1 MDRSIDHNFIEWS
14 LNNNIKDSDSG
25 SGSDSDSGS
34 GRDSD
39 SGSDS
44 EGLNLLFAGLWDL
57 VRKVCNG
64 SGAEGVSSRKP
75 GILWLNSITIGLFQW
90 IMQYLEYFWMD
101 HAVSRIF

>member
-1 MDRSIDHNFIEWS
+1 MDRSVGHNFIEWSS

-25 SGSDSDSGS
+25 S
-34 GRDSD
+34 D
-39 SGSDS
+39 SGSDN

-64 SGAEGVSSRKP
+64 SGAEGASSRKP
-75 GILWLNSITIGLFQW
+75 GILWQPYPGWLFQW

>member
-1 MDRSIDHNFIEWS
+1 MDRSIGHNFIEWSS

-25 SGSDSDSGS
+25 
-34 GRDSD
+34 SD

-64 SGAEGVSSRKP
+64 SGAEGASSRKP
-75 GILWLNSITIGLFQW
+75 GILWLNPIPVGYFNELCSI
-90 IMQYLEYFWMD
+90 
-101 HAVSRIF
+101 